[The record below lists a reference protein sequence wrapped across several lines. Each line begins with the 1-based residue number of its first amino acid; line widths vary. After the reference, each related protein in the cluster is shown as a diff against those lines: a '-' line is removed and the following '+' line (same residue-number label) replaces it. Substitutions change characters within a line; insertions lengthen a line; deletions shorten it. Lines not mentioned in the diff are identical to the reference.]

1 MIDLHSHILP
11 GMDDGAQNIEMSI
24 QMLKTSFE
32 SGVQTVVSTSHCYP
46 RAEENIDSF
55 LARREHCFEKLQNA
69 IAGMDNIPDIVLGC
83 EVNIT
88 TDIAE
93 MKNIEKLR
101 ISGTD
106 YILVEMPHG
115 HWKEWMID
123 SVYKL
128 TLLGLKPIMA
138 HIDRY
143 MAHNSEL
150 LNALFELDVLY
161 QVNTDLFLE
170 RRMKKFAAKLLETG
184 HLHILGSDM
193 HNLTSRKPNFSEAI
207 EIIAKRYGKCFID
220 DVTDNASAILQNNT
234 IPNPFIS
241 TEKSSGFLAKLFK

>member
-11 GMDDGAQNIEMSI
+11 GVDDGSQSVEMSL
-24 QMLKTSFE
+24 QMLQAAFE
-32 SGVQTVVSTSHCYP
+32 SGIDTVVSTSHCYP

-55 LARREHCFEKLQNA
+55 LSRREHSFEKLKNA
-69 IAGMDNIPDIVLGC
+69 ISVIENIPEIVLGC
-83 EVNIT
+83 EVNVT

-93 MKNIEKLR
+93 MKNIGKLC
-101 ISGTD
+101 IQGTD

-123 SVYKL
+123 TVYKL

-150 LNALFELDVLY
+150 LNALFELDVIY
-161 QVNTDLFLE
+161 QVNTDLFID
-170 RRMKKFAAKLLETG
+170 RRMKKFADKLLETG
-184 HLHILGSDM
+184 HLHVLGSDM
-193 HNLTSRKPNFSEAI
+193 HNLTSRKPNFSEAC
-207 EIIAKRYGKCFID
+207 EIITKRYGNCFFD
-220 DVTDNASAILQNNT
+220 DVTDNTIAILQNKS
-234 IPNPFIS
+234 IPHPFIS
-241 TEKSSGFLAKLFK
+241 VEKTSGFWAKIFK